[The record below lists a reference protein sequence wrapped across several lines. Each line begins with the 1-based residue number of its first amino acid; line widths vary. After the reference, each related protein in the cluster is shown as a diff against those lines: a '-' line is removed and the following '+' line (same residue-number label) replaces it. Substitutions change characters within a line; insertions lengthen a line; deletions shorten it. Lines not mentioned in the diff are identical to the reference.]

1 MNYKQTGKVIGILL
15 AGLFLGWLF
24 FGGSAADQ
32 PENMDEHVEQAHTN
46 ERGEIV
52 YTCSM
57 HPSVRQNEPG
67 NCPICGMEL
76 IPAGSSE
83 GMQEENPYELT
94 MTPAAIR
101 LAEVQTT
108 EISRGTATKTVRMPG
123 KITVDETRT
132 SSITALFPGRIEDL
146 YVDFTGQYVS
156 KGEPLASIYSP
167 KLVTAQKELIEA
179 AKHKESNPTIYNA
192 AKRKLK
198 LWELSDRQI
207 QQIEQ
212 SGELQTE
219 MQIVAPK
226 SGYVMSREVSREDY
240 VQEGTLMY
248 QIADLSRLWV
258 MFQAYENDLA
268 GLKKGDTV
276 EFTVGAYPGE
286 TFNAS
291 ITYIDPVLNSMK
303 RTVSVRA
310 EVANPNDRLKPEM
323 LAEGVV
329 SSTLDKGTDQLL
341 VPKSA
346 VLWTGERSVV
356 YVKKPNTEQSTF
368 EFREVVLGQRVGDQ
382 YVVKS
387 GLEAGEDVVTNGNFK
402 IDSAA
407 QLAGKAS
414 MMNQNPD
421 GKKSPG
427 MPGMEGMDD
436 MGESMQQISASAKAS
451 INDQAVPEAFKK
463 ELNGLTDAYLTIKDA
478 LAKDN
483 FKNASTGIPPFKEK
497 LSAIDMG
504 LISDDQQMKAW
515 MTRLNALKKHTHAVQ
530 QTNEL
535 SPFRQ
540 QFALLSEAL
549 LETLTT
555 FGVERE
561 LFVQFCPMARGGEGA
576 YWVSSQKKIS
586 NPYMGPK
593 MPGCGETKM
602 QINTDR

>member
-1 MNYKQTGKVIGILL
+1 MKTSINYKQTGKVIGILL
-15 AGLFLGWLF
+15 AGLFFGWLF

-32 PENMDEHVEQAHTN
+32 PETMDKHVEQVHTN
-46 ERGEIV
+46 EQGEIV

-76 IPAGSSE
+76 IPVSDG
-83 GMQEENPYELT
+83 GMQEENAYELT
-94 MTPAAIR
+94 MTPAAMR

-156 KGEPLASIYSP
+156 KGVPLASIYSP

-240 VQEGTLMY
+240 VQEGTMMY

-286 TFNAS
+286 TFNAR

-329 SSTLDKGTDQLL
+329 STALDKGTDQLL

-346 VLWTGERSVV
+346 VLWTGERSVA
-356 YVKKPNTEQSTF
+356 YVKKPNTEKPTF

-387 GLEAGEDVVTNGNFK
+387 GLEAGEEVVTNGNFK

-414 MMNQNPD
+414 MMNQNPNGTMKPD
-421 GKKSPG
+421 EKMK
-427 MPGMEGMDD
+427 DD
-436 MGESMQQISASAKAS
+436 REVESEEM
-451 INDQAVPEAFKK
+451 
-463 ELNGLTDAYLTIKDA
+463 
-478 LAKDN
+478 
-483 FKNASTGIPPFKEK
+483 
-497 LSAIDMG
+497 
-504 LISDDQQMKAW
+504 
-515 MTRLNALKKHTHAVQ
+515 
-530 QTNEL
+530 EL
-535 SPFRQ
+535 SEDSM
-540 QFALLSEAL
+540 SEN
-549 LETLTT
+549 E
-555 FGVERE
+555 
-561 LFVQFCPMARGGEGA
+561 
-576 YWVSSQKKIS
+576 
-586 NPYMGPK
+586 
-593 MPGCGETKM
+593 
-602 QINTDR
+602 